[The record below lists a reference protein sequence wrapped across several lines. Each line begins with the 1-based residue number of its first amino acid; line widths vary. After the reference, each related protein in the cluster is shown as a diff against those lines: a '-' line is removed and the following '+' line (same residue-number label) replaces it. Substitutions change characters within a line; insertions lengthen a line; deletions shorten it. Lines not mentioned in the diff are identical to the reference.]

1 MDPSTQPRRFHGVKQ
16 LWLVSAVC
24 LQATLPLSACRT
36 APVARQVHPAQQAD
50 IGKGQVESARPA
62 VAPEQVRRLLEAFCT
77 EHAIPGATLGFV
89 LPDGRSGGAATG
101 VSHKASGRPMEPTD
115 RMFSA
120 SIGKTYVSAVM
131 LQLVEEGRVELDKK
145 ISHWFGDDEWFGRL
159 PNAPDLTL
167 RMLLNHTTG
176 IPRHIMTP
184 GFQAAVKAQPQRV
197 WRPEELIAY
206 VLDAEPLFP
215 AAQGWSYADTNYI
228 LVGMII
234 ERVTRRT
241 YYQELTDRILKP
253 LRLTDT
259 TPADRPDLPGLVSA
273 YTSEENIFGLP
284 VEVATDGRY
293 AINPQLEWT
302 GGGLVTTARD
312 LARWA
317 WLLYGGRVLEEE
329 SLEQMVDGVPA
340 THSMIPSYGLGVIIR
355 TSRHGRAWGHY
366 GWVPGYLSAVAYYPD
381 HHVAV
386 AVQVNT
392 DIGVSG
398 SALPD
403 LLDAVVDE
411 LTAG

>member
-1 MDPSTQPRRFHGVKQ
+1 M
-16 LWLVSAVC
+16 
-24 LQATLPLSACRT
+24 
-36 APVARQVHPAQQAD
+36 
-50 IGKGQVESARPA
+50 
-62 VAPEQVRRLLEAFCT
+62 
-77 EHAIPGATLGFV
+77 GFV
-89 LPDGRSGGAATG
+89 LPDGRSGAAATG
-101 VSHKASGRPMEPTD
+101 LSHKTSERPMQPTD
-115 RMFSA
+115 RMFSG
-120 SIGKTYVSAVM
+120 SIGKTYVAAVM
-131 LQLVEEGRVELDKK
+131 LQLADERRIELDTK
-145 ISHWFGDDEWFGRL
+145 ISHWFGDDEWFNRL
-159 PNAPDLTL
+159 PNAQDITL

-184 GFQAAVKAQPQRV
+184 GFQAAVKAQPQKV
-197 WRPEELIAY
+197 WRPDELIAY

-234 ERVTRRT
+234 ERVTGRT

-259 TPADRPDLPGLVSA
+259 TPADRPDLPGLISG

-317 WLLYGGRVLEEE
+317 WLLYDGHVLPDA
-329 SLEQMVDGVPA
+329 SLKQMLDGVPA
-340 THSMIPSYGLGVIIR
+340 THPSIPSYGLGAIIR
-355 TSRHGRAWGHY
+355 TSGHGPAFGHY
-366 GWVPGYLSAVAYYPD
+366 GWVPGYVSGMAYYAD
-381 HHVAV
+381 HRIAV
-386 AVQVNT
+386 AVQVNADT
-392 DIGVSG
+392 GVGG

-403 LLDAVVDE
+403 LLDALADE
-411 LTAG
+411 LTAK